1 MQQRPVPLNSALTAA
16 PSDDSFIDLDRLAA
30 IVARRYK
37 MILLS
42 VAAVVALAAVYLL
55 LATAVYT
62 SATQIL
68 LDEDLA
74 KYAEEAQPV
83 QSAQQVDQ
91 QISSAVEI
99 LKSNE
104 MALRVVDE
112 ANLSENPLIVNPPRS
127 LIDHVKSAVKAGLSV
142 FSLESTPV
150 SETNARNGRRQKA
163 AAYLQQMLTV
173 ERVSRSSVISVSF
186 RSTDPQLA
194 AVITGKYADAYLTDQ
209 LNANF
214 DATERASLWL
224 QERLTDLGA
233 RSQAAALEVESFKAR
248 NGLTSPR
255 GELMSDQQL
264 ADLNSQLII
273 AQADVA
279 SASARYRQYQAI
291 VEKGPESAVKNATIT
306 ATGSDNSVIAGLR
319 ERYLAVEKREREVS
333 EKFGAD
339 HPQAVALRAAKSE
352 AEQQIFG
359 ELQQLTENYRNE
371 FEVTQSR
378 EKSLRENIAGVT
390 GENSQANKSLV
401 ELRGLEQKSSALKSL
416 YQTYLQRYEEAS
428 QQQSFPIAK
437 ARIISKAGVPV
448 SPSSPRKSMTL
459 ALAVIVGLLAGGGLT
474 MLLEFRE
481 RFFRVGED
489 VSRNLDL
496 KFLGYAPA
504 AGTPRSPASFWRKAE
519 NDASMRPGLSF
530 DDISR
535 IAVDMPHST
544 FAETLRNAKLAS
556 DVLLQDRPQRV
567 IGVISPLPGEGKST
581 VALNFAR
588 LLASMGK
595 RTLLIDAD
603 IRNPGLSRAMV
614 NKPENGLV
622 EVVLGQVPWTGAV
635 RVDHRTKLA
644 ILPVSIPNKLFHT
657 SELLSSQGMQALIE
671 NARKMFEYV
680 IVDLAPIAPVVDAKA
695 FAPQADGFILVTEWG
710 KTPVKMLRD
719 ILRVEPQIKSKILGV
734 VLNKVDM
741 SKIAKYSDFGA
752 SERYRAKYLSY
763 YVDDAVKKQP
773 PASAA

>member
-1 MQQRPVPLNSALTAA
+1 MQQRPVPLSSTLTAV
-16 PSDDSFIDLDRLAA
+16 PQSDSFIDLDRLAA
-30 IVARRYK
+30 IVARRYR
-37 MILLS
+37 MILLT
-42 VAAVVALAAVYLL
+42 VALAAALAGLYLL
-55 LATAVYT
+55 LATPVYT

-112 ANLSENPLIVNPPRS
+112 GNLSENALILNPPKS
-127 LIDHVKSAVKAGLSV
+127 LLSHAKDMVKGT
-142 FSLESTPV
+142 FSLFSLGGEPL
-150 SETNARNGRRQKA
+150 SETSARNGRRQKA
-163 AAYLQQMLTV
+163 AALLQQSLTV
-173 ERVSRSSVISVSF
+173 ERVARSSVISVSF
-186 RSTDPQLA
+186 RSTDPKLA
-194 AVITGKYADAYLTDQ
+194 ASIAASYADAYLTDQ

-224 QERLTDLGA
+224 QERLADLGA
-233 RSQAAALEVESFKAR
+233 RSQAAALEVETFKAR

-255 GELMSDQQL
+255 GELMSEQQL

-279 SASARYRQYQAI
+279 SASARYRQYQEI
-291 VEKGPESAVKNATIT
+291 IDKGPESAVENATIT
-306 ATGSDNSVIAGLR
+306 STGSDNSVIAGLR
-319 ERYLAVEKREREVS
+319 ERYLSIEKREREVS
-333 EKFGAD
+333 ENFGED

-352 AEQQIFG
+352 AEQQIFR
-359 ELQQLTENYRNE
+359 ELQRLTENYRNE
-371 FEVTQSR
+371 FEVAQSR
-378 EKSLRENIAGVT
+378 ERSLRENIAGVT

-401 ELRGLEQKSSALKSL
+401 ELRGLEQKSQALKSL

-448 SPSSPRKSMTL
+448 SPSSPRRSMTL
-459 ALAVIVGLLAGGGLT
+459 ALAVILGLMAGGGLT

-504 AGTPRSPASFWRKAE
+504 VGMPRSRAPFWRKTAG
-519 NDASMRPGLSF
+519 DVAGKPRLSF
-530 DDISR
+530 DEIAR
-535 IAVDMPHST
+535 IAVDMPHSS

-556 DVLLQDRPQRV
+556 DVILQDKSQRV

-614 NKPENGLV
+614 SQPENGLV
-622 EVVLGQVPWTGAV
+622 EVVLGQVAWTSAV
-635 RVDHRTKLA
+635 RVDNRTKLA
-644 ILPVSIPNKLFHT
+644 ILPVSVPKELFHT
-657 SELLSSQGMQALIE
+657 SELLSSQGMKALID

-695 FAPQADGFILVTEWG
+695 FAPQVDGFLMVTEWG

-719 ILRVEPQIKSKILGV
+719 ILRLEPQIKSKILGV

-763 YVDDAVKKQP
+763 YVEEAARKP
-773 PASAA
+773 PSASAA